1 MAKGPGTT
9 RKSSSNNPKGL
20 NGDSRTKITTSFTG
34 AKFVEGVTPAS
45 YTVARIAT
53 DLYPGIVSGGSRNSI
68 AFRKN
73 TSDSVI
79 RNYVND
85 VKALNKIYNKYE
97 AKIKAISKSLA
108 SKERL
113 DKELSYDTKRDDEMK
128 SYYKKREKQLNRENG

>member
-9 RKSSSNNPKGL
+9 KKSSSNNPKGL
-20 NGDSRTKITTSFTG
+20 NGDRTKITTSFTG
-34 AKFVEGVTPAS
+34 AKFVEGVTHAS

-53 DLYPGIVSGGSRNSI
+53 DLYPGIVSGGSTNSI

-97 AKIKAISKSLA
+97 AKIKAISKSLT

-113 DKELSYDTKRDDEMK
+113 DKELSYDTKRDDEMN
-128 SYYKKREKQLNRENG
+128 SYYKKREKQLN